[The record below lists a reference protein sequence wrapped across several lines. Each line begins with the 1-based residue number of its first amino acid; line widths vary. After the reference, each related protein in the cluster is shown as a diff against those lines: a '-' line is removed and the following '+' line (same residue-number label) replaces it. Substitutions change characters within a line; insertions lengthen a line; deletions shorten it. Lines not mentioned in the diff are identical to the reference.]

1 MPRPNQIC
9 RLMMLLSDIP
19 GNPDYTVPEMK
30 DELAKKLDENMIN
43 GRIGFKEQKYIWRAV
58 KP

>member
-1 MPRPNQIC
+1 
-9 RLMMLLSDIP
+9 MMLLSDIP